1 MTASATS
8 SQIDVR
14 AGNTTSA
21 LLSINGSNKYDDF
34 GAGDVISGATQ
45 NSLPRGSLCLA
56 GLMACVTHHHVPNLM
71 AWAWSCYDVLTDEEV
86 EDSEEEDD
94 SLSDFL
100 TD

>member
-1 MTASATS
+1 
-8 SQIDVR
+8 
-14 AGNTTSA
+14 
-21 LLSINGSNKYDDF
+21 
-34 GAGDVISGATQ
+34 
-45 NSLPRGSLCLA
+45 
-56 GLMACVTHHHVPNLM
+56 M